1 MNIADKIVSRQ
12 EMQQQVMKWKDLGEE
27 VVFTNGCFDILHFG
41 HIKYLEEAKTL
52 GDKLIIGLNSDAS
65 TRRLKGDLRP
75 INAEYSRAYLLASL
89 ECVDLV
95 TIFKEDT
102 PEALIGEVRPDVLVK
117 GGDYKAEDVV
127 GGDIVKELGGK
138 VIILPFQEGYST
150 TSIEE
155 KILSLRKTNGNG

>member
-1 MNIADKIVSRQ
+1 VNIEEKIVSRQ
-12 EMQQQVMKWKDLGEE
+12 LAQRLVRQWKDQGKE

-52 GDKLIIGLNSDAS
+52 GDKLVIGLNSDAS

-75 INAEYSRAYLLASL
+75 INVEYSRAYLLASL

-95 TIFKEDT
+95 MVFEEDT
-102 PEALIGEVRPDVLVK
+102 PEALIDEVRPDVLVK

-127 GGDIVKELGGK
+127 GGAVVKELGGK

-150 TSIEE
+150 TSNED
-155 KILSLRKTNGNG
+155 KILSLRKANGD